1 MARPSVRVA
10 VSLLLAAGLVVL
22 FLWNVDLAEV
32 GRVLASAHFGWLA
45 AAITVALA
53 SYGLRAVRWGFILRP
68 AGRASL
74 TGLLLV
80 TAVGY
85 AAITLLPARMG
96 DVLRPLLL
104 AQREELPASACLA
117 SVLTERI
124 FDLWTVVFFLLL
136 FVAWPPPMDLD
147 AESARHLHTL
157 TTTGYIIAAA
167 VVLATLVLLGL
178 FRYQERFIEALT
190 RPLSRVLP
198 ARWQAP
204 IRRFLGHFLDG
215 LRILQR
221 PRDLALT
228 LGLSV
233 GVWGLIY
240 LQAEATLLA
249 FNVVL
254 PLRATFVLVALTVVG
269 LAIPTP
275 GGVGGFHKALQVG
288 LTLFFGVGLGE
299 ATGIAIAYHAVCFLP
314 ITLIGLAAIPVLG
327 VSWRQ
332 MGGAFADTGEGGD

>member
-1 MARPSVRVA
+1 MARPTLRIA
-10 VSLLLAAGLVVL
+10 VSLLLAAGLLGL

-32 GRVLASAHFGWLA
+32 GRVLASAHLAWLA
-45 AAITVALA
+45 AAIGLA
-53 SYGLRAVRWGFILRP
+53 ITSYAVRSVRWGFILRP
-68 AGRASL
+68 VGRASL
-74 TGLLLV
+74 SGLLLV
-80 TAVGY
+80 TAAGY

-104 AQREELPASACLA
+104 ARRENLPASACLA

-136 FVAWPPPMDLD
+136 FVVWPPPMDLD
-147 AESARHLHTL
+147 PASAARLRTL
-157 TTTGYIIAAA
+157 TTTGYLLAAA
-167 VVLATLVLLGL
+167 VAGATLLLLGL
-178 FRYQERFIEALT
+178 FRYQERFIDVLT
-190 RPLSRVLP
+190 RPLTHLVP
-198 ARWQAP
+198 RWQEPA
-204 IRRFLGHFLDG
+204 RRFLGHFLDG

-221 PRDLALT
+221 PRDLAVT

-233 GVWGLIY
+233 VVWGLIY

-249 FNVVL
+249 FGVVL
-254 PLRATFVLVALTVVG
+254 PLRATFLLVAFTVVG

-275 GGVGGFHKALQVG
+275 GGVGGFHKAMQMG

-332 MGGAFADTGEGGD
+332 MGGGLAHVEDGDD